1 MKQKRGIMNHILLE
15 KKCAYTKKIMKQI
28 KKGAITPFQT
38 FHQKM
43 DYYIP
48 IEKRVILY

>member
-1 MKQKRGIMNHILLE
+1 MNHILLE
-15 KKCAYTKKIMKQI
+15 KNVCIHKKDNETD

-38 FHQKM
+38 FHQRM